1 MFIRRSTTMEKQVQL
16 LLPLKGVDDEILL
29 PQEGKKE
36 IVAAM
41 AMLLRQIVAE
51 ETQEDKDDSRS

>member
-1 MFIRRSTTMEKQVQL
+1 MEKLVQL
-16 LLPLKGVDDEILL
+16 LLPLEGVDDEVLL
-29 PQEGKKE
+29 PDEGKKE

-41 AMLLRQIVAE
+41 AMLLHQIVAE